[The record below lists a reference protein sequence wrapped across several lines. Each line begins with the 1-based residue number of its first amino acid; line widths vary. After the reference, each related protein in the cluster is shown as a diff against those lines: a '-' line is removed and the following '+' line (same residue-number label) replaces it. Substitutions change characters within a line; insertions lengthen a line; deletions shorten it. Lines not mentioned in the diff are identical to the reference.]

1 MMANCKAQLPYIGTE
16 KQGRALMQ
24 VIEEHR
30 AQKGALM
37 PILQK
42 AQEIYGYLPEKVL
55 IAISEELDIP
65 LSEVYGVVTFYSQFS
80 LTPKGEHK
88 ISVCMGTACYVKGA
102 GDILNKICE
111 KVGCEPGEC
120 SDNGKFSVDAVRCIG
135 ACGLAPVVTIDD
147 EVFGRLTADD
157 VDRVLAK
164 FMDE

>member
-1 MMANCKAQLPYIGTE
+1 MQNCNARLPHIGTE
-16 KQGRALMQ
+16 KQGRALCQ

-30 AQKGALM
+30 EQQGALM

-102 GDILNKICE
+102 GEILNKICE
-111 KVGCEPGEC
+111 KVGCQPGEC
-120 SDNGKFSVDAVRCIG
+120 SENGKFSVDAVRCIG
-135 ACGLAPVVTIDD
+135 ACGLAPVVTVDD
-147 EVFGRLTADD
+147 EVFGRLTVDD

>member
-1 MMANCKAQLPYIGTE
+1 MKKKLTTVEFRGTPEQEE
-16 KQGRALMQ
+16 KLLA
-24 VIEEHR
+24 VIEEYR
-30 AQKGALM
+30 GEKGAMM

-102 GDILNKICE
+102 GEILNKICE
-111 KVGCEPGEC
+111 KVGCQPGEC
-120 SDNGKFSVDAVRCIG
+120 SENGKFSVDAVRCIG
-135 ACGLAPVVTIDD
+135 ACGLAPVVTVDD
-147 EVFGRLTADD
+147 EVFGRLTVDD